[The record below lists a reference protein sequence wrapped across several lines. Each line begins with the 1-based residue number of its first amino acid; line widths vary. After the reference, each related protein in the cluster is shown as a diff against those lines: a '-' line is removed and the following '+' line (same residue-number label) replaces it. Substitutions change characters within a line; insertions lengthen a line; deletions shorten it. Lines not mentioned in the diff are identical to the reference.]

1 MRKVSVTV
9 PNRYYKSFRKRHLYT
24 DNMEAGTHKLAIGK
38 VLCDG
43 VSVISIDLST
53 DKMQQMVMNSV
64 KNDDIDIGIIIS
76 EGNVVIAHS
85 DMSELGRDYDVEV
98 DSLGAMIAKNIII

>member
-1 MRKVSVTV
+1 
-9 PNRYYKSFRKRHLYT
+9 
-24 DNMEAGTHKLAIGK
+24 METGTHKLAIGK

-43 VSVISIDLST
+43 VSVISIDLSI

-76 EGNVVIAHS
+76 EGNVVIVHS

-98 DSLGAMIAKNIII
+98 DSLGAMIVKPSKGNCFECIFARRIDVEDMQE